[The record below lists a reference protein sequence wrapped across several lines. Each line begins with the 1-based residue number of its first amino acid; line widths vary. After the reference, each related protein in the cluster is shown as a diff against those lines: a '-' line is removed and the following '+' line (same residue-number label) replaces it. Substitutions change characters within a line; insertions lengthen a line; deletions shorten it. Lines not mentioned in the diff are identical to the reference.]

1 MSGQVKSDPTILT
14 GSKKGSWSQK
24 LSSLSQKTKILTN
37 NVITRRF
44 GKYSF
49 FVASWGLPVS
59 FFWLPRDLVS
69 NIINK
74 KAYMKPPKASRKPP
88 GSYKKFQGRNPYNIF
103 VAILVQTMTP
113 KDISIFCILNLT
125 FIIKIKTTLRQN
137 SIVVEVQ
144 KILRAS
150 ICQLNND
157 QSGCTLSLEP

>member
-1 MSGQVKSDPTILT
+1 MSFWCHRLDQKSNKNIVRISALEA
-14 GSKKGSWSQK
+14 
-24 LSSLSQKTKILTN
+24 
-37 NVITRRF
+37 F
-44 GKYSF
+44 
-49 FVASWGLPVS
+49 WGFL
-59 FFWLPRDLVS
+59 
-69 NIINK
+69 
-74 KAYMKPPKASRKPP
+74 KASLLMVLLTKSHGSPKKLP